1 MADREAIRRCISNT
15 PLFIH
20 FPARDMPRLNDLTV
34 LYESRLAMIIFFKF
48 LISLF
53 AGFVVLFFLTTVI
66 SIFTLN
72 SDLVSALISL
82 PFASFVAWSIWRSI
96 SGNEI
101 GTWFYCLSGA
111 LLIGA
116 ISFIIGFIGPMLIA
130 AGGNQGPM
138 LGLFITGPIG
148 TIIGAIAGLI
158 YAKRR
163 ESNE

>member
-1 MADREAIRRCISNT
+1 M
-15 PLFIH
+15 
-20 FPARDMPRLNDLTV
+20 MK
-34 LYESRLAMIIFFKF
+34 FFKF
-48 LISLF
+48 LISFL
-53 AGFVVLFFLTTVI
+53 AGFIVLFFLTTII
-66 SIFTLN
+66 SIFTLK

-82 PFASFVAWSIWRSI
+82 PFAFFIAWTTWRSVL
-96 SGNEI
+96 GNDI
-101 GTWFYCLSGA
+101 GIWFYCLSGA

-148 TIIGAIAGLI
+148 IIVGAIAGFI

-163 ESNE
+163 KGNE